1 MNVNSHTESIRQA
14 TLEDLP
20 ALVDLLGILFTQ
32 EEDFH
37 PDAVKQERALRM
49 ILESPQVGTVFVAC
63 QTEKVV
69 GMVCM
74 LWTISTA
81 EGGKACWME
90 DVVVHP
96 DHRGGGLGTR
106 LVEEAIRQAQEMAC
120 LRIAVLTDQGNH
132 GARKLY
138 ERLGFEMSSMVCL
151 KKKIG
156 PKSLNEEV

>member
-1 MNVNSHTESIRQA
+1 MESIRLA
-14 TLEDLP
+14 TSEDLP

-32 EEDFH
+32 EDDFH
-37 PDAVKQERALRM
+37 PDAAKQERALRM
-49 ILESPQVGTVFVAC
+49 ILESPAIGAVWVGCKAGRA
-63 QTEKVV
+63 V

-106 LVEEAIRQAQEMAC
+106 LVEEAIRQVQEMGS
-120 LRIAVLTDQGNH
+120 LRIAVLTDRGNL

-138 ERLGFEMSSMVCL
+138 ERLGFETSTMVCL
-151 KKKIG
+151 KRKLG
-156 PKSLNEEV
+156 GVNE